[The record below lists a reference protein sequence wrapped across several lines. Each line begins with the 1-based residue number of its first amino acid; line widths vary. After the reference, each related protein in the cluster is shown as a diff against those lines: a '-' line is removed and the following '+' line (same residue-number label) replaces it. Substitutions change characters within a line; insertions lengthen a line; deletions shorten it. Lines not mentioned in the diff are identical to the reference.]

1 MQHRAAPS
9 WRTVASEK
17 CCERHSELMTTPKY
31 LDSSFIPHLL
41 PQFSH
46 MSSNQLH
53 QALYLLCSCFAK
65 QNAYD
70 LRLHNMCIAYL
81 STTTSQHLLVGTQR
95 GDICSYD
102 MHEANGR
109 VEADCPLGQQKWN
122 RGYPAEPLYGRSTP
136 IHKRAT
142 PYAEYLGF
150 RSPSHDRSVHP
161 PFRDFEVDTL
171 HRIWPNFPSDMP
183 ITVPMVHHFDSI
195 HHAIMMDNAGVHAL
209 PLNVALLA
217 GCISPSCSMALRG
230 HWANFCTCCPGAEG

>member
-1 MQHRAAPS
+1 MRMEAPLTS
-9 WRTVASEK
+9 SLTG
-17 CCERHSELMTTPKY
+17 CERHSELMTTPKY
-31 LDSSFIPHLL
+31 LDSSFIPHSL

-53 QALYLLCSCFAK
+53 QYLLCSCFAK
-65 QNAYD
+65 QNACD

-122 RGYPAEPLYGRSTP
+122 QGYPAEPLYGPLVNFIFQLYLITTYQGRSTP

-150 RSPSHDRSVHP
+150 RSPSHDSSPTIPGFRSGHP
-161 PFRDFEVDTL
+161 ASHMAQFSIRHAR
-171 HRIWPNFPSDMP
+171 HRPNG
-183 ITVPMVHHFDSI
+183 
-195 HHAIMMDNAGVHAL
+195 A
-209 PLNVALLA
+209 PL
-217 GCISPSCSMALRG
+217 
-230 HWANFCTCCPGAEG
+230 